1 MAKKI
6 SGLNPP
12 TARGRP
18 ETVKTYLVGGAIRDR
33 LLGRTVEERDF
44 VVVGATVEELK
55 SQGYVQVG
63 RDFPVFLHPRTRE
76 EYALARTER
85 KVAPGY
91 QGFTVYAAPDVTL
104 EQDLERRDLT
114 INALAEDEDGT
125 LIDPWGGMQDLE
137 KRLLRH
143 VSPAFAED
151 PVRILRVARFMARYA
166 NLDFRI
172 ADETLALMKAMVVR
186 GEVDALVPER
196 VWQELAKALGDGRPS
211 LFFQVLRRCH
221 ALERLFPE
229 LERLFNIPGDPPY
242 SDTPDTG
249 SGALR
254 ALDTAT
260 GLSSSS
266 EVRFAALTHALDSHS
281 IGKLCERMRAPGRF
295 LVLAQLVA
303 ALYNRLPGKELH
315 EAEPLLELMEKTD
328 AIRRPERFEQ
338 FLVSCEAICRVRAVQ
353 EPHFD
358 LFRRILTELRGLNIG
373 ALVAGMK
380 DSVEIQ
386 RRIREERLST
396 IDLVIRNVDA
406 DN

>member
-1 MAKKI
+1 M
-6 SGLNPP
+6 
-12 TARGRP
+12 
-18 ETVKTYLVGGAIRDR
+18 KTYLVGGAIRDR
-33 LLGRTVEERDF
+33 LLGRPVEERDF
-44 VVVGATVEELK
+44 VVVGATVDELK
-55 SQGYVQVG
+55 SQGYVLVG
-63 RDFPVFLHPRTRE
+63 RDFPVFLHPQTRE

-125 LIDPWGGMQDLE
+125 LIDPWGGREDLD

-143 VSPAFAED
+143 VSPAFVED

-166 NLDFRI
+166 DLEFSI
-172 ADETLALMKAMVVR
+172 ADETLSLMKAMVSR

-196 VWQELAKALGDGRPS
+196 VWQELAKALGEDRPS
-211 LFFQVLRRCH
+211 LFFLVLRHCH

-229 LERLFNIPGDPPY
+229 LEKLFGIPGGPTYP
-242 SDTPDTG
+242 DTPDAG

-254 ALDTAT
+254 ALDMAA
-260 GLSSSS
+260 GLSASS
-266 EVRFAALTHALDSHS
+266 EVRFAALTHGLEADA
-281 IGKLCERMRAPGRF
+281 IEQLCERMRAPGRF
-295 LVLAQLVA
+295 LVLALLVA
-303 ALYNRLPGKELH
+303 AHHDRLPGNEGL

-338 FLVSCEAICRVRAVQ
+338 FLVSCEAVCRVKAVQ
-353 EPHFD
+353 APPFD
-358 LFRRILTELRGLNIG
+358 LFRRILHKLRGLDIG
-373 ALVAGMK
+373 ALVAGMR
-380 DSVEIQ
+380 DASEIQ
-386 RRIREERLST
+386 RRIREERLAT
-396 IDLVIRNVDA
+396 VNLIIRNVGA